1 MICVTIVQSWFTLLL
16 ISALVDSDY
25 NALKALLQ
33 GGLSHLDPCSLSW
46 NIPPSPALMRI
57 WLTIMRVFSF
67 LTFYWLDCERDSLVK
82 VMQSSLHKLLC
93 VLFNWNT
100 FTIAA
105 WQVMYLTLNCRAR
118 LSLAAER
125 VSVWASKFSAEPV
138 SFQLMIFVVF
148 ICISWLFMLSSLLHL
163 ISFAHHRCR
172 KKKRHPAYA
181 IVFLVMIFTSRP
193 SMLGLVRGI
202 SELYLVREWLW
213 FIRYDLIES
222 IASTVDSL
230 PTVQ

>member
-1 MICVTIVQSWFTLLL
+1 MIHSPFDIGTRWLGLQCLESVIARRLKPSRPLFPLMKYSPLPRL
-16 ISALVDSDY
+16 DENLVDHY
-25 NALKALLQ
+25 E
-33 GGLSHLDPCSLSW
+33 
-46 NIPPSPALMRI
+46 
-57 WLTIMRVFSF
+57 RVFSF

-93 VLFNWNT
+93 VLFNWHT

-138 SFQLMIFVVF
+138 SFRLMIFVVF

-213 FIRYDLIES
+213 YIRYDLIES